1 MVPIKTLMIYSLVL
15 ESSDLIFVLVLFP
28 IYLVLLLNFFYSFF
42 FVLFCASS
50 RVRNWGG
57 NFFSGSMMV

>member
-1 MVPIKTLMIYSLVL
+1 MVPIKKLMIYSLVLVL

-42 FVLFCASS
+42 FVLFYASS
-50 RVRNWGG
+50 RVCNWGG
-57 NFFSGSMMV
+57 IFFQDL